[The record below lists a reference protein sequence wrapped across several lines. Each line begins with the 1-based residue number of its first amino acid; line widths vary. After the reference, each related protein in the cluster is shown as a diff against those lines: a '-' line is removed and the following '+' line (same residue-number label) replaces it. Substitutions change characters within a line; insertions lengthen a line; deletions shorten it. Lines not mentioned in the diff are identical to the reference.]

1 MDFSSLDEVE
11 RKLGA
16 LFERIN
22 TLKSEN
28 TGLRRELYSLKI
40 NLDQAK
46 ASSAGMEDIKKKY
59 SALAEEREKL
69 MMEREL
75 IRGKIKSALEK
86 IDDFAAGEE

>member
-1 MDFSSLDEVE
+1 MDFSSIDEVE

-28 TGLRRELYSLKI
+28 TLLRRELYSLKI

-46 ASSAGMEDIKKKY
+46 ATASGMEEMKGKF
-59 SALAEEREKL
+59 SSLAEEREKL
-69 MMEREL
+69 LMEREL
-75 IRGKIKSALEK
+75 IRSKVKSALEK